1 MPDVTPLSGI
11 SGLTFDS
18 PFLSLLL
25 FFCLAL
31 LLFVPCY
38 FSADDLFTQLFS
50 RKLKHFLLRVWL
62 FCMALVKQLDDVIW

>member
-1 MPDVTPLSGI
+1 MSDVDSLSGI

-18 PFLSLLL
+18 PFLSSLL

-50 RKLKHFLLRVWL
+50 RKLKHFLLRVRL
-62 FCMALVKQLDDVIW
+62 FCMSLVKQLGDVSW